1 MNKSILVCALLGV
14 AACDNSALPEAPP
27 APPARPKVVVTALV
41 REFDPAATKHDA
53 TWVAVERTPGAWTPI
68 TSVSPGT
75 YEFEATGQPWAIA
88 VACADADDAFT
99 SVTVHRRTGA
109 AMSLSFVLDRQCSGI
124 GDAHTIAGTLRN
136 LPPLSGWFDFGYV
149 DEARGVAIPSDT
161 STSYELVNVFDGT
174 WDLAFG
180 VRNSPGEALTRVAL
194 LRKEVIATDHTLDV
208 DLGGP
213 SSFVPS
219 TKSIVVHGMTS
230 VENLQPVIRY
240 TAGGAVGLDVGP
252 PDVPSTVPDVK
263 GEYAAFPASA
273 MQPTDRY
280 RGNVFARDGKEVA
293 ERAVHF
299 AIHTPIE
306 LDLTLPPPLTSPE
319 VSLLAGGPSALV
331 RTRMAAS
338 GGAGARYRI
347 RARVRLRGRQDHRWV
362 TTFDA
367 ETAKAMIDDAMPDL
381 SQVPGFRERWSLP
394 IGEQIEVTSTV
405 TEAETALGD
414 GTMER
419 AATAVSY
426 IVP

>member
-1 MNKSILVCALLGV
+1 MRKIVLATVVLGL
-14 AACDNSALPEAPP
+14 AACDNSALPDAPPP
-27 APPARPKVVVTALV
+27 APAGPKVVVTALV

-53 TWVAVERTPGAWTPI
+53 TWVAVERTPGAWTVL
-68 TSVSPGT
+68 TSVAPGT

-88 VACADADDAFT
+88 VACADTEDAFT
-99 SVTVHRRTGA
+99 SVTVHRRTA
-109 AMSLSFVLDRQCSGI
+109 ATTALSFVLDRQCAGI
-124 GDAHTIAGTLRN
+124 GDAHTITGTLRN

-149 DEARGVAIPSDT
+149 DEARGVAIPSDA

-180 VRNSPGEALTRVAL
+180 VRNSPGEPLTRVAL

-213 SSFVPS
+213 SSFVPT
-219 TKSIVVHGMTS
+219 TKAILVRGMTE

-240 TAGGAVGLDVGP
+240 AAGGAAGIDVGP
-252 PDVPSTVPDVK
+252 PNVPNTVPDVK
-263 GEYAAFPASA
+263 GDYATFPANVV
-273 MQPTDRY
+273 QPTDFY
-280 RGNVFARDGKEVA
+280 RGNVFARDGKEIA

-299 AIHTPIE
+299 SIHTPID
-306 LDLTLPPPLTSPE
+306 LDLTLPPPLTPPE
-319 VSLLAGGPSALV
+319 VNLAPGGSSALV

-347 RARVRLRGRQDHRWV
+347 RARVRLRGRQDHRWL

-367 ETAKAMIDDAMPDL
+367 DTARASIDDTMPDL
-381 SQVPGFRERWSLP
+381 SQVPGFRARWALP
-394 IGEQIEVTSTV
+394 IGEQIEITSTV
-405 TEAETALGD
+405 TEAETPLGD

-419 AATAVSY
+419 ATTAVSY